1 MINLAPVPSAF
12 SLQSIFSFQLIGK
25 EVVNDFMAD
34 KWQKINKVDKK
45 VNEYTM
51 YLRWKVSNF
60 KTLIALHTIHW
71 YSRTPITQTP
81 FIRTANY
88 LYRFEK

>member
-1 MINLAPVPSAF
+1 MINLVPVPFAF
-12 SLQSIFSFQLIGK
+12 SLHLIFCFQLIGK

-34 KWQKINKVDKK
+34 KWQKINKVEEK

-60 KTLIALHTIHW
+60 KTLIASYT
-71 YSRTPITQTP
+71 
-81 FIRTANY
+81 
-88 LYRFEK
+88 